1 MESLKV
7 KQSQKVVIKRLLIK
21 TLNTFVLTWASTM
34 MKVVLVIVLGI
45 IVSDLAGK
53 VVRQES
59 QEYHQYDEDYEPLI
73 IVDVVESG
81 GQVSRIQE
89 GIRETADAGSFI
101 SLYVDSVLILIS
113 GKAAMSRM

>member
-59 QEYHQYDEDYEPLI
+59 QEYLQYGEDYDPLI
-73 IVDVVESG
+73 VVDVVESG
-81 GQVSRIQE
+81 GQVSRLQE

-101 SLYVDSVLILIS
+101 SLYVDSVLISIS

>member
-1 MESLKV
+1 
-7 KQSQKVVIKRLLIK
+7 
-21 TLNTFVLTWASTM
+21 

-59 QEYHQYDEDYEPLI
+59 QEYRQYDEDYEPLI

-81 GQVSRIQE
+81 GQVSRLQE
-89 GIRETADAGSFI
+89 GIKETADAGSFT
-101 SLYVDSVLILIS
+101 SLYVDSVLILNS
-113 GKAAMSRM
+113 GRPQCRECERRFNNCQTIPCAKYR